1 MPIAGIF
8 SQENRTAVP
17 GYVRGRNSASLL
29 NSKKFSPSRIET
41 LDGLEIKKTVVEFD
55 IVAREGQ
62 FTDTTIANYN
72 FRGQGS
78 SIGRYLLNEGSKRL
92 PNFFKGELT
101 TQFDGITPK
110 TLNFDIIFRVDKG
123 PRNEGAGLAADGDFS
138 HKAMMKKI
146 IALQSLCYPRFA
158 IGANPPLCNLFIAGL
173 YSLEVFVQQVLVSWH
188 NTWDL
193 EAGLPN
199 GCDIS
204 MAVLMHQYP
213 TRDEILK
220 GAGFNS
226 LPFTGNGY
234 SGTFESGVPSTPSAS
249 SFASSFGDSEFDS
262 LVDPTG

>member
-1 MPIAGIF
+1 MPFNNIF
-8 SQENRTAVP
+8 SVGRRAGTVT
-17 GYVRGRNSASLL
+17 GRNSKSLR
-29 NSKKFSPSRIET
+29 NSPAWSPARIET
-41 LDGLEIKKTVVEFD
+41 LDGLEIEKTIVEFD

-78 SIGRYLLNEGSKRL
+78 SIGRYLLNESSKRL

-110 TLNFDIIFRVDKG
+110 TLNFDIIFRVDTG
-123 PRNEGAGLAADGDFS
+123 PRNEGESLASAGDFS
-138 HKAMMKKI
+138 HLDMMDKI
-146 IALQSLCYPRFA
+146 VALQSLCYPRFA

-188 NTWDL
+188 NTWDMDV
-193 EAGLPN
+193 GLPN
-199 GCDIS
+199 GADIS
-204 MAVLMHQYP
+204 VSVLMHQYP
-213 TRDEILK
+213 TRDEILR

-234 SGTFESGVPSTPSAS
+234 SGTFKSGVPRRSNVIEA
-249 SFASSFGDSEFDS
+249 GN
-262 LVDPTG
+262 TGRTIGGRV